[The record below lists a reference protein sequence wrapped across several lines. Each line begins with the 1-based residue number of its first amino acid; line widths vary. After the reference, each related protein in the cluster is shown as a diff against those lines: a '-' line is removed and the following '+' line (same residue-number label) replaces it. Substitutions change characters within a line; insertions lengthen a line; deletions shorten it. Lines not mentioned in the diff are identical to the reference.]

1 MSVTWATRG
10 RTCWGSPSTT
20 CCTPTACGSSSPSTG
35 SVGRYNSHQDAG
47 KGDRRSMRNCVQP
60 TLIRLLF
67 SFKFCLNL
75 TRRQDHFKCALIAS
89 IHYTITIT
97 SSSSL
102 EQPLASKA
110 SNEGYLKVCE
120 DAMLTN
126 PPVPYDLCVGV
137 PISRLLTAGQH
148 PFS

>member
-1 MSVTWATRG
+1 MWSVRQLGYENMFSKLSDSFKQGFKYFFVAAVSVTWATRG

-47 KGDRRSMRNCVQP
+47 KGDRRSMRNCVQR

-67 SFKFCLNL
+67 PFKFCLNL
-75 TRRQDHFKCALIAS
+75 TRRRDHFKCALIAS

-110 SNEGYLKVCE
+110 
-120 DAMLTN
+120 
-126 PPVPYDLCVGV
+126 
-137 PISRLLTAGQH
+137 
-148 PFS
+148 

>member
-67 SFKFCLNL
+67 PFKFCLNL

-102 EQPLASKA
+102 EQPLTSKA
-110 SNEGYLKVCE
+110 SNEGYPKVRE
-120 DAMLTN
+120 DTMLTN
-126 PPVPYDLCVGV
+126 CPSLMTFVSASQFHVYLPGV
-137 PISRLLTAGQH
+137 NACLA
-148 PFS
+148 